1 MNKNYLFHVTLILTF
16 IILISCSHQQVKEVQ
31 KVRITD
37 VRIPEYGIFTKEN
50 IGVKSYKG
58 INTKGEP
65 IKIKFN
71 EIKNWKLEKETTV
84 IPRSRLISFGLS
96 YVVRGTPEGEKV
108 PITIKLIYP
117 QGDIHSF
124 KKNHIIGQ
132 KYFLGYSFNNKFNYL
147 IGKYSYQFYY
157 DQIRL
162 AEKQFTVYK

>member
-1 MNKNYLFHVTLILTF
+1 MNKNYLFYITLLLIFSILV
-16 IILISCSHQQVKEVQ
+16 SCSHQQVQQVH
-31 KVRITD
+31 ITD
-37 VRIPEYGIFTKEN
+37 VRIPEYGIYTKQN
-50 IGVKSYKG
+50 IGVNSYKG

-65 IKIKFN
+65 IKIKFT
-71 EIKNWKLEKETTV
+71 KVKKWKLEKETDI

-117 QGDIHSF
+117 QGEVYSI
-124 KKNHIIGQ
+124 KKSHILGK
-132 KYFLGYSFNNKFNYL
+132 KYFIGYSFDNKFNYF

-157 DQIRL
+157 DQIKL